1 MKILIINAHLT
12 YPGWSEGKLNLT
24 FMDAAKA
31 FFTERGQPKPGV
43 PTVAET
49 FVERGYKPEEE
60 VEKHVTAGL
69 VILQTPV
76 NWFGA
81 PWIYKKYVDEVFN
94 AGLNSKVLLEGDG
107 RTRKDPSKQYGTG
120 GKMQGRKFMISA
132 TWNAPRETFDNPG
145 SFLYAGKGAAAVQ
158 SVPHCGIRVN
168 SWLKQALK
176 DGRIRALSRR
186 AAFRPLQ
193 RANDISRTISLWAYE
208 R

>member
-1 MKILIINAHLT
+1 MKILIINTHLN

-31 FFTERGQPKPGV
+31 FFTGRGQPKLGV

-60 VEKHVTAGL
+60 VQKHAAADL

-94 AGLNSKVLLEGDG
+94 VALASKVMLEGDG

-132 TWNAPRETFDNPG
+132 TWNAPRETFDNPD
-145 SFLYAGKGAAAVQ
+145 SFLYGGKGTADLFLPIT
-158 SVPHCGIRVN
+158 SNYKFCGYDIFPAFGVFDIYKN
-168 SWLKQALK
+168 P
-176 DGRIRALSRR
+176 DIPRALEDY
-186 AAFRPLQ
+186 Q
-193 RANDISRTISLWAYE
+193 RHLEKYCM
-208 R
+208 